1 MYWEEYSSNQGHEAP
16 ESIEKANELH
26 WNLHITPTLH
36 FAICPG
42 CGSCVNYGMIRLP
55 NLEKWMKVCKTAQQK
70 WDKNEKKKDG
80 TILSFL
86 RPKAAIIPST
96 VNGPPPVHSYK
107 LVPQSVSNA
116 SPASASI
123 TAEQR
128 RAISNLMFES
138 VESGPISNS
147 FTKAL
152 QYLVKN
158 LPESVSEVYE
168 FERLAMFGE
177 ILKELGLQERIGRGC
192 THENDVILLYLDTC
206 LITLAS

>member
-1 MYWEEYSSNQGHEAP
+1 MYWEEYSSNQGHEVP

-36 FAICPG
+36 FTICPD
-42 CGSCVNYGMIRLP
+42 CGSYVNYGMIRLP
-55 NLEKWMKVCKTAQQK
+55 NLKKWMKVCKTAQQK

-116 SPASASI
+116 SPAAASI
-123 TAEQR
+123 TAKQG
-128 RAISNLMFES
+128 RAISNLTFKS
-138 VESGPISNS
+138 VESGLFPTASTRHYNIWSKTYQRVS
-147 FTKAL
+147 T
-152 QYLVKN
+152 N
-158 LPESVSEVYE
+158 LRGWPCLEKSW
-168 FERLAMFGE
+168 R
-177 ILKELGLQERIGRGC
+177 KGLQERIGRGC
-192 THENDVILLYLDTC
+192 THKNDVILLYLDTC